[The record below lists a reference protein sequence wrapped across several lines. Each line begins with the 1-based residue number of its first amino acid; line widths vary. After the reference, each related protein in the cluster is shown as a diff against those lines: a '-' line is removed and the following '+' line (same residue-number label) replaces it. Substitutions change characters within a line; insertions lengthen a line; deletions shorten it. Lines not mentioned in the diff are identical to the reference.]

1 MRTCILQLLTLVFC
15 ISLYAQKDTDV
26 LLRINEEAFQV
37 GEFKKVY
44 LKNLELLQEDEKRD
58 PEDYIDLFIPYKLK
72 VQEAYRL
79 GLDQKETYQK
89 ELEGYKKQLAKTFLT
104 DVTLTDKLV
113 EEAYDR
119 MVHEIKARHILIRV
133 PSNASPSDTLAA
145 YNRAIEARD
154 KILNGADFDKTAKAY
169 SDDPSAKQN
178 GGDLGWFKAFK
189 MVYPFESAAYNT
201 AVNEVSMPFKTSFGY
216 HIVQPTGKRKG
227 EGAIQVAHI
236 MILHKQKDS
245 TILPKKRIQSIY
257 ELLQSGEDFESL
269 AKTYS
274 DDTQTSSKGGLIRK
288 FERGQMSSKEFENV
302 AFGLQE
308 IGGYSRPFETS
319 FGWHIAKLVERYPLQ
334 SFEKEKGAIE
344 ARIKKDKRA
353 QVISQALTTK
363 LRKEYNMEDVSP
375 VVTIMSDPSIGDF
388 QDDKWVFKENATNS
402 SKKAFSIRD
411 RIYDVA
417 GIAKFFERTYNPNRF
432 SNKDQFIEET
442 TRQYVD
448 LKTQAYHEEHLEELD
463 PDFANVL
470 REYKEGLLI
479 FDLMDQQIWSK
490 AKTDSIGLQGYYT
503 ANKNKYR
510 EPKKAIA
517 TVYTAQDKVALEQ
530 FRKELVSNAKKAQAA
545 QPSSI
550 FKTDKE
556 IVVSEIASYA
566 SGYKPAMG
574 VSQVLA
580 FNRGYVLYEVSMIQE
595 ERVKNLEEAKGAVMS
610 DYQQDL
616 EIKWI
621 SKLKS
626 VATIDINKKV
636 LKKLTKSLK

>member
-26 LLRINEEAFQV
+26 LLRINKEAIQV

-79 GLDQKETYQK
+79 GLDKKETYQK

-189 MVYPFESAAYNT
+189 MVYPFETAAYNT

-490 AKTDSIGLQGYYT
+490 AKTDSIGLRDYYT
-503 ANKNKYR
+503 ANKNNYR

-530 FRKELVSNAKKAQAA
+530 FRNELVSNAKKAQAA

-556 IVVSEIASYA
+556 IVVSEVASYA

-580 FNRGYVLYEVSMIQE
+580 FNKGYVLYDVSMIQE
-595 ERVKNLEEAKGAVMS
+595 ERVKNLEKAKGAVMS

-616 EIKWI
+616 EIQWI